1 MIGRALL
8 CLAVTASPLV
18 AQQVLR
24 PLRVGIRGGVEI
36 HRGGWGP
43 EHVGL
48 QAWIPLRD
56 RLVVV
61 PALDLLHEFPDDPL
75 GAWSGRAWRAYFT
88 IRGRPFGRGWLPD
101 VGYGLT
107 VSYAQ
112 ADNAGRSLKVS
123 NLDLTDTAVF
133 AFPGPRWRI
142 RPYGEIHL
150 VNILRRAGEVGGH
163 LFVGLSVPVR

>member
-1 MIGRALL
+1 MIGRVLL

-18 AQQVLR
+18 AQQVSR

-107 VSYAQ
+107 AYYAQ
-112 ADNAGRSLKVS
+112 AHNEGRSLNVS
-123 NLDLTDTAVF
+123 SLDLTDTAVF
-133 AFPGPRWRI
+133 AFAGPRWRV
-142 RPYGEIHL
+142 RPYVELHL
-150 VNILRRAGEVGGH
+150 VNILRRAGQVGGH
-163 LFVGLSVPVR
+163 LFFGLSTEVS